1 MTQENAKKPRAM
13 GPKGFLF
20 KAEKA
25 NGGKI
30 SANGFLTAHKE
41 WLSTGEIGDI
51 TQPILDKWET
61 GAIMATPALQEIK
74 KLVLDYH
81 LATEAE
87 KLANKGTGAGR
98 VAAVKPYT
106 ATIYDAKGNVQT
118 TVNSEG
124 EEKELIKSFAL
135 MQEANRWADRRLFE
149 GAGDWFGTVVSN
161 LQTDSE
167 GQNLS
172 WTVLRDEAIGRIL
185 AQKPGAVCKKPPK
198 STGRLSQ
205 QMKVSQS
212 HCSFSKG

>member
-1 MTQENAKKPRAM
+1 MTQETTKKPRVM

-81 LATEAE
+81 LACETE
-87 KLANKGTGAGR
+87 KHANKGSAGR
-98 VAAVKPYT
+98 TATVKPYT
-106 ATIYDAKGNVQT
+106 ATIYDATGKVQT
-118 TVNSEG
+118 AINSEG

-149 GAGDWFGTVVSN
+149 GAGDWFGTVISN

-185 AQKPGAVCKKPPK
+185 ATKPGAVCKKPPK

-205 QMKVSQS
+205 QMKVSHS

>member
-1 MTQENAKKPRAM
+1 MTINEKATRKM
-13 GPKGFLF
+13 GPKGFLH

-61 GAIMATPALQEIK
+61 GAVMATPALQEIK

-87 KLANKGTGAGR
+87 KLASKGTGGR
-98 VAAVKPYT
+98 TAKVKPYT
-106 ATIYDAKGNVQT
+106 ATIYNARGEIQTAKNAEDENVDL
-118 TVNSEG
+118 V
-124 EEKELIKSFAL
+124 KSFDL
-135 MQEANRWADRRLFE
+135 IQEANRWADRRLFD
-149 GAGDWFGTVVSN
+149 GAPDWFGTVVSN
-161 LQTDSE
+161 LQTDSD

-185 AQKPGAVCKKPPK
+185 ATKPGAVCKKPPK
-198 STGRLSQ
+198 STGRLSP

-212 HCSFSKG
+212 HCRFSKG